1 VWCVHSI
8 LLFAFPRLINRGPI
22 EAQKIGKLIFGH
34 LDFRG

>member
-1 VWCVHSI
+1 
-8 LLFAFPRLINRGPI
+8 LINRGPI